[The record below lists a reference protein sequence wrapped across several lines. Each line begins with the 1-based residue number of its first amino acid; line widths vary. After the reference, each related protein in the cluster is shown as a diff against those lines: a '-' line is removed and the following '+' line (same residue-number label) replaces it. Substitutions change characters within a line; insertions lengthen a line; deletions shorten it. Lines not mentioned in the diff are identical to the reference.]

1 MVKKTDE
8 KPKKKVSEKSLKNL
22 IPFSQMDPARHR
34 ELSVKGAEASNKLQH
49 RRRTF
54 AELIKAMGAM
64 EATEREKERLLEAFP
79 GFDPDEITKDMMLI
93 ASMYNQGIGRGNV
106 KAFTSLRDTAGE
118 KPDTTING
126 TLTTQKIFVSPE
138 EQTAVEEHIHRVI
151 SETTDDMGEK

>member
-1 MVKKTDE
+1 MVKKNDG

-54 AELIKAMGAM
+54 AELVKTMGAM

-93 ASMYNQGIGRGNV
+93 ASMYNQSIFRGNV
-106 KAFTSLRDTAGE
+106 KASSFLRDTAGE

-138 EQTAVEEHIHRVI
+138 EQQQALEHIAEVI
-151 SETTDDMGEK
+151 ADDGADR

>member
-1 MVKKTDE
+1 MVKKNDG

-54 AELIKAMGAM
+54 AELIKTMGAM

-79 GFDPDEITKDMMLI
+79 GCDPDEITKDMMLI

-106 KAFTSLRDTAGE
+106 QASSFLRDTAGE

-138 EQTAVEEHIHRVI
+138 EQKQALEHIAEVVA
-151 SETTDDMGEK
+151 DDGADR

>member
-1 MVKKTDE
+1 MVKKNDG

-54 AELIKAMGAM
+54 AELIKSMGAM

-79 GFDPDEITKDMMLI
+79 GADPDEITKDMMLI

-106 KAFTSLRDTAGE
+106 QAFTSLRDTAGE

-138 EQTAVEEHIHRVI
+138 EQKQALEHIAEVVA
-151 SETTDDMGEK
+151 DDGADR

>member
-1 MVKKTDE
+1 MVKKNDG

-34 ELSVKGAEASNKLQH
+34 ELSVKGAEVSNKLQH

-54 AELIKAMGAM
+54 AELVKAMGAM

-79 GFDPDEITKDMMLI
+79 NVDPDEITKDMMLI
-93 ASMYNQGIGRGNV
+93 ASMYNQSIGRGNV
-106 KAFTSLRDTAGE
+106 KASSFLRDTAGE

-138 EQTAVEEHIHRVI
+138 EQQRALEHIAEVVA
-151 SETTDDMGEK
+151 DDGADR